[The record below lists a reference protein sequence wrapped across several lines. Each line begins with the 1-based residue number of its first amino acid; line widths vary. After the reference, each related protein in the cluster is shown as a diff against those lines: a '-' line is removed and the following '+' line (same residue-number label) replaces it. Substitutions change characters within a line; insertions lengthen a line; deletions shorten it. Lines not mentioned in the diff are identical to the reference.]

1 MDESETHGGM
11 NGVLEMGGM
20 VLGALLALLLV
31 VGLAYNFIYRYLGVA
46 ERRTRMTYQIPSRYI
61 WKIRPGDK
69 TCL

>member
-31 VGLAYNFIYRYLGVA
+31 VGLAYNFIYRRSVGCRSSREKDEDDLSDS
-46 ERRTRMTYQIPSRYI
+46 ESLHLENTPRR
-61 WKIRPGDK
+61 
-69 TCL
+69 